1 MITISNVWT
10 YGNENL
16 GSVSIILLTYSFYV
30 IIKLSSQAGNL
41 QIVRYI
47 RDWQDTTHLSIIIST
62 NWTHP
67 PHDNK
72 PPPSF
77 VFSYLTDSNI
87 LQIAYFSY
95 IIAYILIGYIPVR
108 WLLQL
113 LPIKR
118 AVDPDTWCPYKGI
131 VEWRE

>member
-47 RDWQDTTHLSIIIST
+47 RD
-62 NWTHP
+62 
-67 PHDNK
+67 
-72 PPPSF
+72 
-77 VFSYLTDSNI
+77 
-87 LQIAYFSY
+87 
-95 IIAYILIGYIPVR
+95 
-108 WLLQL
+108 
-113 LPIKR
+113 
-118 AVDPDTWCPYKGI
+118 
-131 VEWRE
+131 